1 MYIIKMPYKFAS
13 TTNCKMFVES
23 KFTSL
28 TQTLDVF
35 SIVHS
40 DVTADTAP
48 RDHVPPVYNE
58 TT

>member
-1 MYIIKMPYKFAS
+1 MPYKFAS